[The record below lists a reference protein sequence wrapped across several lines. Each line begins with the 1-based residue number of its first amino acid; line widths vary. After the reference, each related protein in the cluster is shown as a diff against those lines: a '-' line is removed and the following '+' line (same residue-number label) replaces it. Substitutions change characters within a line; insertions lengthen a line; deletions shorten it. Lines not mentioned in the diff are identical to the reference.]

1 MSISFVYWVLYKFE
15 VGNMTAEQELKTL
28 FAPAKRLDKNEVL
41 KQKEKFEELFEMST
55 FMDTIPSIYLI
66 LNSNRQIVFANRTA
80 LDILGYEHVND
91 IAGLRPG
98 EAINCVHS
106 REMPGGCG
114 TSEACSQCGAV
125 QSILLGLEKQK
136 NMKDCQV
143 STENNESYDFRVWAN
158 PYSLNDEKYVI
169 FSMMDV
175 SNENRR
181 RTFERIFFH
190 DVLNTASGI
199 QGIMAIIQDYPEEI
213 SEFKDVLYHSSTQLI
228 SEIQSQRDLIYAENN
243 ELVPNITESS
253 ALKLLKYIKNVYSN
267 NEVSRNKIIVIDET
281 ATDGT
286 IETDESLLIRVLG
299 NMLKNALEAGSIN
312 SKVILSSSVENG
324 SITFSVHN
332 DSYIQRNVQLQIF
345 KRSFSTKGLGRG
357 LGTYSMK
364 LLSEKYLR
372 GEVWFESDEDEGTV
386 FYGKYPCKYHT
397 SS

>member
-1 MSISFVYWVLYKFE
+1 
-15 VGNMTAEQELKTL
+15 
-28 FAPAKRLDKNEVL
+28 
-41 KQKEKFEELFEMST
+41 
-55 FMDTIPSIYLI
+55 
-66 LNSNRQIVFANRTA
+66 
-80 LDILGYEHVND
+80 
-91 IAGLRPG
+91 
-98 EAINCVHS
+98 
-106 REMPGGCG
+106 
-114 TSEACSQCGAV
+114 
-125 QSILLGLEKQK
+125 
-136 NMKDCQV
+136 
-143 STENNESYDFRVWAN
+143 
-158 PYSLNDEKYVI
+158 
-169 FSMMDV
+169 
-175 SNENRR
+175 
-181 RTFERIFFH
+181 
-190 DVLNTASGI
+190 
-199 QGIMAIIQDYPEEI
+199 
-213 SEFKDVLYHSSTQLI
+213 
-228 SEIQSQRDLIYAENN
+228 LIYAENN